1 MEIDSKG
8 VRLYNGDE
16 VEEIARRSAEIAVQ
30 SLLKANLDN
39 GIQAGNTPT
48 MEGEQDMGRQK
59 VHVTLPTGEQVWI
72 TGATSS
78 ELISNALKKYGN
90 FNVPARPASN
100 DTFRNYTDKIF
111 DVFLRPRWKPSTA
124 ETNRFLLDKHI
135 MPYFEQMPL
144 STIDTASVQ
153 QFFQTKQHLSKSY
166 TKQMLIMLHEIFENA
181 VEDGKIPADP
191 TQSKRITLPTKATKR
206 NALDNDQYYDIVQ
219 HIDCLEGED
228 RLLLAMLCFTG
239 MRRGEVLGLKWD
251 AIHDGIIHVCAEVTF
266 KGNTSLFNEYTKSK
280 SGVRDIPIQAE
291 LAPYLTD
298 RGEGFVFGGDKP
310 YTQSKFDRAWQRIK
324 KKIDLHGA
332 TPHIFRHTYLSMLAA
347 SGVDP
352 KTVQAIA
359 GHADF
364 SFTFNKYVHSNQSNV
379 QDASAQFS
387 DHMKKLTKKLTQD
400 QTLEAN

>member
-1 MEIDSKG
+1 MEIDRKS
-8 VRLYNGDE
+8 VRLYNAQE
-16 VEEIARRSAEIAVQ
+16 VEEIARRSAEMAVQ
-30 SLLKANLDN
+30 SLLHPNLDS
-39 GIQAGNTPT
+39 GIQAGTAPT
-48 MEGEQDMGRQK
+48 MEGEENMGRQR

-78 ELISNALKKYGN
+78 EMICNALEKYGG
-90 FNVPARPASN
+90 FGKPASPASN
-100 DTFRNYTDKIF
+100 DTFKDYTDKIF

-144 STIDTASVQ
+144 SSIDTASVQ

-206 NALDNDQYYDIVQ
+206 HALDNDQYYDIVQ
-219 HIDCLEGED
+219 HIDDLDGDD
-228 RLLLAMLCFTG
+228 RILLALLCFTG
-239 MRRGEVLGLKWD
+239 MRRGEILGLKWD
-251 AIHDGIIHVCAEVTF
+251 KIHDGIIHVCAEVTF
-266 KGNTSLFNEYTKSK
+266 KGNTSSFNEYTKSK
-280 SGVRDIPIQAE
+280 SGVRDIPIQNE
-291 LAPYLTD
+291 LAPYLED
-298 RGEGFVFGGDKP
+298 RNDGFVLGGEKP

-324 KKIDLHGA
+324 KRIDLHGA
-332 TPHIFRHTYLSMLAA
+332 TPHIFRHTYLSLLAA

-364 SFTFNKYVHSNQSNV
+364 SFTFNKYIHSNQSNV

-387 DHMKKLTKKLTQD
+387 AHMRKLTKKLTQD
-400 QTLEAN
+400 QPLEAS